1 MCGIAGWLDFDHDIR
16 ERRAIVERMTQTLAA
31 RGPDGQGIWLDEHV
45 GLGHR
50 RLAVIDIAGG
60 AQPMVH
66 QDGGAN
72 VVALSYN
79 GEIYNFAALRAELEA
94 HGHRFSTRCDTEVVL
109 KGYLQWQE
117 GVLERLEGMF
127 AFALWDAGRQQFLL
141 ARDFLGVKPLYY
153 QRLGNGVVFGS
164 EPKAILAHPDVRART
179 DEDGLRQVFV
189 LARTPGATPYADIR
203 EVKPGEMLRFER
215 TGMRSRHFWKL
226 SARPHDDDLQR
237 TVECVGE
244 LLETSVRGQIVSDVP
259 LCTLLSGGLDSSA
272 ITAIAHEATAPQGQP
287 MRTFSVDFVGQDG
300 GFADDGPHKSHDT
313 PFVRD
318 FVRHVGCNHSEIVL
332 ESSELADASLD
343 KVVMR
348 ASDLPLNLSGDMCSS
363 LYRLFREVRREST
376 VALSGESADEIFGG
390 YAWFHHPA
398 VVNARMFPW
407 LAMTGS
413 VFHSGDILD
422 HGLRERLRL
431 KEFQA
436 DSYTQALGEV
446 PRLEGESPRDARM
459 RELAYLHMTRFLQFM
474 LDRKD
479 RMSMAVGL
487 EVRVPFCDRAL
498 VDYVFNIPWD
508 MKAFDGREK
517 SVLRAAVQHRLPRSI
532 VDRVKSPYPSTQDPA
547 YERALRAKVSALLDN
562 VAHPARGL
570 FDERTFRRLVERP
583 IDADRSLHYQRADLE
598 RVLSVADWIETYD
611 VELAC

>member
-1 MCGIAGWLDFDHDIR
+1 
-16 ERRAIVERMTQTLAA
+16 
-31 RGPDGQGIWLDEHV
+31 
-45 GLGHR
+45 
-50 RLAVIDIAGG
+50 
-60 AQPMVH
+60 MVH
-66 QDGGAN
+66 HDGDAGT
-72 VVALSYN
+72 VALSYN
-79 GEIYNFAALRAELEA
+79 GEIYNFAALRSELVA
-94 HGHRFSTRCDTEVVL
+94 LGHRFATRCDTEVVL

-127 AFALWDAGRQQFLL
+127 AFALWDASRRQLLL

-153 QRLGNGVVFGS
+153 QRLGQGVVFGS

-203 EVKPGEMLRFER
+203 EVKPGEMLRFDPM
-215 TGMRSRHFWKL
+215 GVRSRRFWKL
-226 SARPHDDDLQR
+226 EARSHDDDLQR
-237 TVECVGE
+237 TVERVGE
-244 LLETSVRGQIVSDVP
+244 LLEASVRGQIVSDVP

-287 MRTFSVDFVGQDG
+287 MRTFSVDFVGQGSD
-300 GFADDGPHKSHDT
+300 FADDGPHKSHDA

-318 FVRHVGCNHSEIVL
+318 FVRHVGCDHSDIVL
-332 ESSELADASLD
+332 ESSELAEASLD
-343 KVVMR
+343 KVVLR

-407 LAMTGS
+407 LAMTGA
-413 VFHSGDILD
+413 VFHGGDILD
-422 HGLRERLRL
+422 RGVRERLRL

-436 DSYTQALGEV
+436 DSYAQALEEV

-547 YERALRAKVSALLDN
+547 YERALRAKVAALLDN
-562 VAHPARGL
+562 ASHPARGL
-570 FDERTFRRLVERP
+570 FDERTVRRLIDRP
-583 IDADRSLHYQRADLE
+583 MGADRSLHYQRADLE

>member
-1 MCGIAGWLDFDHDIR
+1 MCGIAGWLDFGQDIR
-16 ERRAIVERMTQTLAA
+16 ERGFVVEAMTKALET
-31 RGPDGQGIWLDEHV
+31 RGPDGQGVWLDTHV

-66 QDGGAN
+66 KGADSDTA
-72 VVALSYN
+72 VLSYN
-79 GEIYNFAALRAELEA
+79 GEIYNFPALRAELESL
-94 HGHRFSTRCDTEVVL
+94 GHRFATRCDTEVVL
-109 KGYLQWQE
+109 KGYLQWKE

-127 AFALWDAGRQQFLL
+127 AFALWDASRQQLLL

-153 QRLGNGVVFGS
+153 QRLGDGVVFGS
-164 EPKAILAHPDVRART
+164 EPKAILAHPDVRARI

-203 EVKPGEMLRFER
+203 EVKPGEMLRFDR
-215 TGMRSRHFWKL
+215 MGMRSRIFWKL
-226 SARPHDDDLQR
+226 TSHHHQDDLPR
-237 TVECVGE
+237 TVEHVGE

-272 ITAIAHEATAPQGQP
+272 ITAIAHDATVAQGQP
-287 MRTFSVDFVGQDG
+287 MRTFSVDFAGQDMA
-300 GFADDGPHKSHDT
+300 FTDDGPHKSHDT

-318 FVRHVGCNHSEIVL
+318 FVRHVGCHHSEIVL
-332 ESSELADASLD
+332 ESSELAEASLD

-363 LYRLFREVRREST
+363 LYQLFREVRREST

-398 VVNARMFPW
+398 VVNSRMFPW

-413 VFHSGDILD
+413 VFHGGDILNRE
-422 HGLRERLRL
+422 LRERLRL

-436 DSYTQALGEV
+436 DSYAQALNEV
-446 PRLEGESPRDARM
+446 PRLDGESPRDARM
-459 RELAYLHMTRFLQFM
+459 RELGYLHMTRFLQFM

-487 EVRVPFCDRAL
+487 EVRVPFCDKAL

-532 VDRVKSPYPSTQDPA
+532 VERVKSPYPSTQDPA
-547 YERALRAKVSALLDN
+547 YERALRQKVSNFLEDTI
-562 VAHPARGL
+562 HPARGL
-570 FDERTFRRLVERP
+570 FDERTVRRLVDRP
-583 IDADRSLHYQRADLE
+583 MDAYRSLHYQRADLE
-598 RVLSVADWIETYD
+598 RVLSVADWVDTYD